1 MKQLSVDKMLN
12 IIEYEK
18 VRSDY
23 RKDIIDY
30 KKHRRIKIGPNL
42 AIVFENER
50 TLSFQIQEIMRA
62 ERIVHD
68 EKIQEEIDIYNSI
81 MPPKNGL
88 SATLFIEVTQEDQ
101 IKPVLNQFI
110 GLTTGQTIFLD
121 FDGEKVFAQFEQGR
135 EEEDK
140 ISSVHYLQFKL
151 EPSQAEKLA
160 DYNSKLKIGI
170 EYNKYSYLVD
180 LTNHTKESLYE
191 DVSDSLL
198 SN

>member
-1 MKQLSVDKMLN
+1 MKQLSADKMLN

-88 SATLFIEVTQEDQ
+88 SATLFIEVIQEDQ

-110 GLTTGQTIFLD
+110 GLTTGKTIFLD
-121 FDGEKVFAQFEQGR
+121 FDAEKVFAQFEQGR

-151 EPSQAEKLA
+151 DSSQVEKLA
-160 DYNSKLKIGI
+160 DHNSELKIGI
-170 EYNKYSYLVD
+170 EYNKYSYLVE
-180 LTNHTKESLYE
+180 LSNHTKDSLYE
-191 DVSDSLL
+191 DVNDPL
-198 SN
+198 SSN